1 MDQNTYKIIITNK
14 LSADQDKA
22 TVISKLATLFKVS
35 EERAIKLLSRPETVI
50 KENLDQTSAKKYQ
63 LAISKT
69 GAHSEIINTAAGD
82 DLELPEI
89 DEHIKPVN
97 EQNLTRDT
105 QSSGLDSVLGQAGND
120 LSRHQASNQKLELMD
135 NFTEKHY
142 CAACGAIKESEKAVC
157 LQCGA
162 VPADQKTF
170 RFYRITGVLLK
181 IVAVLVVIGVLA
193 YAAMPFYKEFENQ
206 YRVKKGLSLAVE
218 TRDKITVIILD
229 TGFWPNQNLDANLP
243 KVISNEVIES
253 IIVTENGAFTV
264 TLKPE
269 NFDTDEPQTLIF
281 KPKTLRGKITW
292 NCMEG
297 TLAKKYRPE
306 ECMPRE

>member
-14 LSADQDKA
+14 LDADQDKS

-35 EERAIKLLSRPETVI
+35 EERATKLLSRPETVI
-50 KENLDQTSAKKYQ
+50 KENLDQTSARKYQ

-69 GAHSEIINTAAGD
+69 GAHSEIINTAAED
-82 DLELPEI
+82 DIELPEI
-89 DEHIKPVN
+89 DEHIKPVS

-105 QSSGLDSVLGQAGND
+105 QTSDLDSALGQAGRD

-142 CAACGAIKESEKAVC
+142 CKACGAIKESEEAVC

-162 VPADQKTF
+162 IPANEKTF
-170 RFYRITGVLLK
+170 SFHRITGVLLK
-181 IVAVLVVIGVLA
+181 IVAVLVVLGVLA
-193 YAAMPFYKEFENQ
+193 YAAMPFYKEFESQ
-206 YRVKKGLSLAVE
+206 YRIKKGLSLAIE
-218 TRDKITVIILD
+218 TRDKITLMILD

-243 KVISNEVIES
+243 KVISNEFIES
-253 IIVTENGAFTV
+253 ILLTENGAFTV
-264 TLKPE
+264 TMKPE
-269 NFDTDEPQTLIF
+269 HFDADEAQTLIF
-281 KPKTLRGKITW
+281 KPRSLQGKIVW

-306 ECMPRE
+306 ECLPRE